1 MKMLGFAAHFWKP
14 PSQPHIL
21 HKIDKKC
28 METFLQIHTGICVK
42 NTITSLNNITFRQVV
57 KMAKT
62 GELKKCLNLKA

>member
-28 METFLQIHTGICVK
+28 VETFLQIHTGICVK
-42 NTITSLNNITFRQVV
+42 NTIHVTKQYYVSPSSKNGQN
-57 KMAKT
+57 
-62 GELKKCLNLKA
+62 G